1 MDLRLGIS
9 SIWHSYEPPQFVD
22 LSGALIET
30 WALRT
35 SHGVRLQV
43 SQSPTTGF
51 GPVVSSCFHGDS
63 GCLHITHHF
72 QMPLTKHFGCG
83 KNNTRKAK
91 FLDLEG
97 IRQVEAKRLCA
108 DGDNPCILVG
118 NLWNQ
123 SCQSS
128 HRLEWWKRLEKTAA
142 ESDLKKKNNSNIHKI

>member
-1 MDLRLGIS
+1 
-9 SIWHSYEPPQFVD
+9 
-22 LSGALIET
+22 
-30 WALRT
+30 
-35 SHGVRLQV
+35 
-43 SQSPTTGF
+43 
-51 GPVVSSCFHGDS
+51 
-63 GCLHITHHF
+63 
-72 QMPLTKHFGCG
+72 MPLTKHFGCG

-142 ESDLKKKNNSNIHKI
+142 ESGLKKNNSNIHKI